1 MIKHYKVHSTAPT
14 INNVNKE
21 KTSVY
26 IKTNIKRLD
35 NCWEYDELILTYEE
49 YNNFSFEDYKKY
61 RLDELEHYINELKET
76 GIEIDEKP
84 FKCDDECK
92 NNLTQC
98 MVGIDF
104 MLPLT
109 WFTRNG
115 EMGTVTFTTKEEF
128 MQFALQLA
136 SKLSEIQ
143 NKYYAYKY
151 AIENATNE
159 EELNAIVFE

>member
-1 MIKHYKVHSTAPT
+1 MIRHLNVHSTAPT
-14 INNVNKE
+14 CEAINEE
-21 KTSVY
+21 KTNVY
-26 IKTNIKRLD
+26 IKTNIKKVD
-35 NCWEYDELILTYEE
+35 EGWIYDELVLSYEE
-49 YNNFSFEDYKKY
+49 YKDFDFEKFKEY
-61 RLDELEHYINELKET
+61 RFEELKNYIT
-76 GIEIDEKP
+76 KLKNVGAEIDDKW

>member
-1 MIKHYKVHSTAPT
+1 MEENENVYYTIRVYDANTNTYYDKQVPHIYDLEQGKKDKIQELESY
-14 INNVNKE
+14 INNIKE
-21 KTSVY
+21 Q
-26 IKTNIKRLD
+26 
-35 NCWEYDELILTYEE
+35 
-49 YNNFSFEDYKKY
+49 
-61 RLDELEHYINELKET
+61 
-76 GIEIDEKP
+76 GIEIDGKP

-128 MQFALQLA
+128 MQFVSVIA
-136 SKLSEIQ
+136 SKLAEIQ

-151 AIENATNE
+151 AIENATSE

>member
-1 MIKHYKVHSTAPT
+1 MEENEIVYDTIRVYNATTNTYYDKQVPHIYDLEQGKKDKIQELEAY
-14 INNVNKE
+14 INNIKE
-21 KTSVY
+21 Q
-26 IKTNIKRLD
+26 
-35 NCWEYDELILTYEE
+35 
-49 YNNFSFEDYKKY
+49 
-61 RLDELEHYINELKET
+61 
-76 GIEIDEKP
+76 GIEIDGKP

>member
-1 MIKHYKVHSTAPT
+1 MTRHYKVHSTAQT
-14 INNVNKE
+14 VNNIEKE
-21 KTSVY
+21 KTCVY
-26 IKTNIKRLD
+26 IKTNIKRFD
-35 NCWEYDELILTYEE
+35 DCWVYNELILSYEE
-49 YNNFSFEDYKKY
+49 FNNLTFDKFKKY
-61 RLDELEHYINELKET
+61 RFEELENFINNIKEQ
-76 GIEIDEKP
+76 GIEIDGKP

-128 MQFALQLA
+128 MQFALPLA
-136 SKLSEIQ
+136 NKLNEIQ
-143 NKYYAYKY
+143 NKYYTYKY